1 MNRSRPISKPPVLAR
16 LHADKTAESERQ
28 TRKSRID
35 PKLKASGWQIVPF
48 DRARPLSEYTHH
60 AIEEYPTANGPADYA
75 LVVDGQ
81 LLAVVEAKRV
91 TLGPQNVLT
100 QAERYSKG
108 VAGSGFDFHGYKVP
122 FLYST
127 NGEVLW
133 FQDVRNTLNR
143 SRKIVGFHTPDALR
157 EMFTRDFEAQCEWF
171 SGHTEVHPSWFRP
184 YQIEACTA
192 IEEAIGNRKRQMLV
206 AMATGTGKTWT
217 LVNEVYRLLQSAVG
231 RRILFLVDR
240 RALAAQA
247 VRTFTSF
254 EPEPNKK
261 FDKLYEVYSQRFQ
274 REEMDEAFDPKV
286 LPRSYLESPHAG
298 HAYVYV
304 CTIQRMA
311 ISLFG
316 RDAVWGGD
324 EEIEDDAEQLKIPH
338 HAFDVVIADE
348 CHRGYTT
355 AEESVWRNTLD
366 HFDAVKIGLTA
377 TPAAHT
383 KAYFNDVVYRYEYAR
398 AVREGYLVDYDIV
411 TIKSDVRMNG
421 VFLKEGERVS
431 VVDPETGLQKL
442 DELEDQRDFEPP
454 EVEKRVTSPDSNRKI
469 LEELRNYADE
479 HEKKY
484 GRFPKTLIFA
494 DNDLPHTS
502 HADELVNLAV
512 DVFDRRQSFVRKI
525 TGRVDR
531 PLQRIR
537 EFRNRPEP
545 GIVVSVDLMSTGV
558 DIPDLEFVVFLR
570 QVRSRIL
577 FEQMLGR
584 GTRKGEK
591 FRDKS
596 HFTVFDCFGGT
607 LLAYFRTATAITAEP
622 PDKPTRTIAEVIEN
636 IWANRDRDYNVRV
649 LVRRLQRIDKEM
661 AGEARELFAAFGIAD
676 GDLGRYA
683 RELPAKLRRDFTGT
697 MKLLRDTSF
706 QDLLVNY
713 PRPTRTFIRAEAY
726 EDHVS
731 SGWLVRDAAGREY
744 KPEDYLEA
752 FAEFVRENPSKV
764 QAIRILLNRPKEWG
778 TEALTELKSKL
789 AAAPQRFTI
798 EALEKAH
805 KLRYDKEL
813 VDIISMVK
821 HAAREEEP
829 LLTAEE
835 RVGRAFD
842 RLTVT
847 EKFTT
852 EQEKWLGR
860 IREHLIA
867 NLSIDE
873 DDFETVPVLQN
884 AGGWGNANRAF
895 KGKLPTLLK
904 AFNEAIAA

>member
-1 MNRSRPISKPPVLAR
+1 MDNPQPTKGAPL
-16 LHADKTAESERQ
+16 KGGTAVPRTEGERR
-28 TRKSRID
+28 TRTSRID
-35 PKLKASGWQIVPF
+35 PRLKAWGWQIVQF
-48 DRARPLSEYTHH
+48 DPARPLSKYARH

-75 LVVDGQ
+75 LVVDGK
-81 LLAVVEAKRV
+81 LLGVVEAKKV

-108 VAGSGFDFHGYKVP
+108 VDGSPFDFGGYKVP

-133 FQDVRNTLNR
+133 FQDVRNKLNR
-143 SRKIVGFHTPDALR
+143 ARKITGFHTPDALR
-157 EMFTRDFEAQCEWF
+157 EMLARDLDARCDWF
-171 SGHTEVHPSWFRP
+171 SDHATVHPSWFRP

-192 IEEAIGNRKRQMLV
+192 IERAIADRKRQMLV

-217 LVNEVYRLLQSAVG
+217 LVNEVYRLLESGVG
-231 RRILFLVDR
+231 KRILFLVDR

-274 REEMDEAFDPKV
+274 REDVEEAFDPKV
-286 LPRSYLESPHAG
+286 LPKSYLESPHAG

-311 ISLFG
+311 INLFG
-316 RDAVWGGD
+316 RDAVWGGQ
-324 EEIEDDAEQLKIPH
+324 EEIEADAQQIKIPH

-355 AEESVWRNTLD
+355 ADESVWRNTLD

-398 AVREGYLVDYDIV
+398 AVREGYLVDYDVV
-411 TIKSDVRMNG
+411 TIKSDVRMKG

-454 EVEKRVTSPDSNRKI
+454 EIEKRVTSPDSNRKI
-469 LEELRNYADE
+469 LEEIKKYADE

-502 HADELVNLAV
+502 HADELVNIAV
-512 DVFDRRQSFVRKI
+512 DVFGRGQSFVRKI

-570 QVRSRIL
+570 QVKSRIL

-591 FRDKS
+591 FPDKS
-596 HFTVFDCFGGT
+596 HFTVFDCFDGT
-607 LLAYFRTATAITAEP
+607 LIQYFRTATAITAEP
-622 PDKPTRTIAEVIEN
+622 PDKSTRTIAEVIDD
-636 IWANRDRDYNVRV
+636 IWANRDRDYNIRV
-649 LVRRLQRIDKEM
+649 LLRRLQRIDKEM
-661 AGEARELFAAFGIAD
+661 SGEARELFAAFGIAD
-676 GDLGRYA
+676 GDLGHYA
-683 RELPAKLRRDFTGT
+683 RELPINLRNDFTGT
-697 MKLLRDTSF
+697 MRLLRDHSF
-706 QDLLVNY
+706 QNLLVTF
-713 PRPTRTFIRAEAY
+713 PRPTRTFVRAYAY

-731 SGWLVRDAAGREY
+731 SVWLVRDATGREY

-752 FAEFVRENPSKV
+752 FARFVRENPSKV
-764 QAIRILLNRPKEWG
+764 QAIRILLNRPKDWG
-778 TEALTELKSKL
+778 TEALAELKSKL
-789 AAAPQRFTI
+789 VAAPQRFTL

-805 KLRYDKEL
+805 RARYDKEL

-842 RLTVT
+842 RLAAKQ
-847 EKFTT
+847 KFTPD
-852 EQEKWLGR
+852 QGKWLGR
-860 IREHLIA
+860 IREHLVA

-895 KGKLPTLLK
+895 NGKLPTLLK

>member
-1 MNRSRPISKPPVLAR
+1 MPSTR
-16 LHADKTAESERQ
+16 LSESERR

-35 PKLKASGWQIVPF
+35 PRLTASGWKIAPF
-48 DRARPLSEYTHH
+48 DADRPLSQYDRH

-81 LLAVVEAKRV
+81 LVGVVEAKKV

-108 VAGSGFDFHGYKVP
+108 VPAASFNSDGYRVP

-127 NGEVLW
+127 NGEVFW
-133 FQDVRNTLNR
+133 FQDVRAKRNR
-143 SRKIVGFHTPDALR
+143 SRKLGGFHTPDALS
-157 EMFTRDFEAQCEWF
+157 EMLSRDVDAECHWF
-171 SGHTEVHPSWFRP
+171 IENPNQHPWLRP
-184 YQIEACTA
+184 YQLDACAA
-192 IEEAIGNRKRQMLV
+192 IEGAIAARKRQMLV
-206 AMATGTGKTWT
+206 AMATGTGKTVT
-217 LVNEVYRLLQSAVG
+217 LANETYRLLKSGVG
-231 RRILFLVDR
+231 KRILFLVDR

-247 VRTFTSF
+247 VRTFGSF
-254 EPEPNKK
+254 QPEPNQK
-261 FDKLYEVYSQRFQ
+261 FDKIYEVYSQRFQ
-274 REEMDEAFDPKV
+274 REDLEEGEAFDPKV
-286 LPRSYLESPHAG
+286 LPKAYLENPQRKHAF
-298 HAYVYV
+298 VYV

-311 ISLFG
+311 INLFG
-316 RDAVWGGD
+316 RQAIWGGD
-324 EEIEDDAEQLKIPH
+324 EETEDDAEQLTIPS
-338 HAFDVVIADE
+338 HAFDIVIADE

-355 AEESVWRNTLD
+355 AEESAWRNTLD

-398 AVREGYLVDYDIV
+398 AVREGYLVDYDVV
-411 TIKSDVRMNG
+411 TVKSDVRMKG

-442 DELEDQRDFEPP
+442 DELEDQRDFEPAA
-454 EVEKRVTSPDSNRKI
+454 VEKRVTSPDSNRKI
-469 LEELRNYADE
+469 LEELKKYAVE
-479 HEKKY
+479 HEQKY

-502 HADELVNLAV
+502 HADQLVDSAV
-512 DVFDRRQSFVRKI
+512 DIFGRGQSFVRKI

-558 DIPDLEFVVFLR
+558 DIPDLEFIVFLR
-570 QVRSRIL
+570 QVKSRIL

-591 FRDKS
+591 FTDKS
-596 HFTVFDCFGGT
+596 HFTVFDCFDGT

-622 PDKPTRTIAEVIEN
+622 PDKPTRTIHEVIED
-636 IWANRDRDYNVRV
+636 IWANRDRDYNIRC

-661 AGEARELFAAFGIAD
+661 AGEARELFAAFGVVD

-683 RELPAKLRRDFTGT
+683 RELPGKLHRDFTGA
-697 MKLLRDTSF
+697 MKLLRDEAF
-706 QDLLVNY
+706 QDLLVTY
-713 PRPTRTFIRAEAY
+713 PRPTRGFIKADTY
-726 EDHVS
+726 EDEVS
-731 SGWLVRDAAGREY
+731 STWLVRDATGREY
-744 KPEDYLEA
+744 KPEDYIEA
-752 FAEFVRENPSKV
+752 FAAFVRENPAKV
-764 QAIRILLNRPKEWG
+764 DAITILLNRPKGWN
-778 TEALTELKSKL
+778 TEALAELKAKL
-789 AAAPQRFTI
+789 AAAPQRFTV
-798 EALEKAH
+798 EVLEKAH
-805 KLRYDKEL
+805 RIRYAKAL

-835 RVGRAFD
+835 RVGKVFD
-842 RLTVT
+842 RLIAE
-847 EKFTT
+847 EKFTP
-852 EQEKWLGR
+852 QQQAWLLR

-873 DDFETVPVLQN
+873 EDFENVPVLQN
-884 AGGWGNANRAF
+884 AGGWGNANRSF
-895 KGKLPTLLK
+895 KGTLPSLLK

>member
-1 MNRSRPISKPPVLAR
+1 MTPVRISE
-16 LHADKTAESERQ
+16 TERR

-35 PKLKASGWQIVPF
+35 PKLKAWGWEIVRF
-48 DRARPLSEYTHH
+48 DSARPLSNYQQH

-81 LLAVVEAKRV
+81 LLGVVEAKKV

-100 QAERYSKG
+100 QAERYS
-108 VAGSGFDFHGYKVP
+108 HGIDNSPFNFQGYRVP

-133 FQDVRNTLNR
+133 FQDVRSKLDR
-143 SRKIVGFHTPDALR
+143 SRKIAGFHSPDALR
-157 EMFTRDFEAQCEWF
+157 EMLARDLDASCQWF
-171 SGHTEVHPSWFRP
+171 LDHADLHPSWFRP
-184 YQIEACTA
+184 YQIDASTA
-192 IEEAIGNRKRQMLV
+192 IEDAIANRKRQMLV

-217 LVNEVYRLLQSAVG
+217 LVDEVYRLLQSGVAK
-231 RRILFLVDR
+231 RILFLVDR
-240 RALAAQA
+240 RVLAAQA
-247 VRTFTSF
+247 VRTFGSF

-274 REEMDEAFDPKV
+274 QDDLDESEAFDPKV
-286 LPRSYLESPHAG
+286 LPKSYLEHPQPKHAF
-298 HAYVYV
+298 VYV

-311 ISLFG
+311 TNLFG
-316 RDAVWGGD
+316 RLAVWGG
-324 EEIEDDAEQLKIPH
+324 EEDIENDAEQLTVPH
-338 HAFDVVIADE
+338 HVFDVVIADE

-355 AEESVWRNTLD
+355 AEESAWRNTLD

-398 AVREGYLVDYDIV
+398 AVREGYLVDYDVI
-411 TIKSDVRMNG
+411 TIKSDVRMKG

-442 DELEDQRDFEPP
+442 DELEDQRDFEPSDI
-454 EVEKRVTSPDSNRKI
+454 EKRVTSPDSNRKI
-469 LEELRNYADE
+469 IQELRKYSDE

-494 DNDLPHTS
+494 DNDVPHTS
-502 HADELVNLAV
+502 HADELVDMAV
-512 DVFDRRQSFVRKI
+512 DIFGRGQSFVRKI

-531 PLQRIR
+531 PLQRVR

-558 DIPDLEFVVFLR
+558 DIPDLEFIVFLR
-570 QVRSRIL
+570 QVKSRIL

-584 GTRKGEK
+584 GTRKSEQYP
-591 FRDKS
+591 DKS
-596 HFTVFDCFGGT
+596 HFTLFDCFDGT
-607 LLAYFRTATAITAEP
+607 LLGYFRAATAITVEP
-622 PDKPTRTIAEVIEN
+622 PDKATRTIVEIIED

-661 AGEARELFAAFGIAD
+661 AGDARELFAAFGIAD
-676 GDLGRYA
+676 GDIGRYA
-683 RELPAKLRRDFTGT
+683 RELVKNLQKDFTRT
-697 MKLLRDTSF
+697 MKLLRDASF
-706 QDLLVNY
+706 QDLLVNF
-713 PRPTRTFIRAEAY
+713 PRPKRTFIKAESY
-726 EDHVS
+726 EDQVS
-731 SGWLVRDAAGREY
+731 SACLVRDALGREY

-752 FAEFVRENPSKV
+752 FAIFVRENPSKV
-764 QAIRILLNRPKEWG
+764 QAIRILLNRPKDWG
-778 TEALTELKSKL
+778 TKALTELKAKL
-789 AAAPQRFTI
+789 AAAPQRFTFD
-798 EALEKAH
+798 ALEKVH
-805 KLRYDKEL
+805 RLRYDKAL
-813 VDIISMVK
+813 VDVISMVK
-821 HAAREEEP
+821 HAARDEEP

-835 RVGRAFD
+835 RVKRALD
-842 RLTVT
+842 QLSAKT
-847 EKFTT
+847 EFTQ
-852 EQEKWLGR
+852 EQQRWMER

-873 DDFETVPVLQN
+873 DDFDNVPVLQS

-895 KGKLPTLLK
+895 NGTLPKLLK

>member
-1 MNRSRPISKPPVLAR
+1 MQKPTDLG
-16 LHADKTAESERQ
+16 AEGERR
-28 TRKSRID
+28 TRKARID
-35 PKLKASGWQIVPF
+35 PRLKAWGWEIAPF
-48 DRARPLSEYTHH
+48 NPARPLGRYTHH
-60 AIEEYPTANGPADYA
+60 AIEEFPTANGPADYA
-75 LVVDGQ
+75 LVVDGKV
-81 LLAVVEAKRV
+81 LGVVEAKRV

-100 QAERYSKG
+100 QAERYSQG
-108 VAGSGFDFHGYKVP
+108 TDDSPFDFHGYRVP

-133 FQDVRNTLNR
+133 FHDVRHRLNR
-143 SRKIVGFHTPDALR
+143 SRKIAGFHTPAALR
-157 EMFTRDFEAQCEWF
+157 DMLARDFEAECKWLAD
-171 SGHTEVHPSWFRP
+171 HPNQHPRLRP
-184 YQIEACTA
+184 YQIEANAA
-192 IEEAIGNRKRQMLV
+192 IEDAVAHRKRQMLV
-206 AMATGTGKTWT
+206 AMATGTGKTFT
-217 LVNEVYRLLQSAVG
+217 LVNETYRLLRSGVG
-231 RRILFLVDR
+231 KRILFLVDR
-240 RALAAQA
+240 RVLAAQA
-247 VRTFTSF
+247 VRAFSSF
-254 EPEPNKK
+254 EPEPSRK

-274 REEMDEAFDPKV
+274 RDDIEGEGFDPKV
-286 LPRSYLESPHAG
+286 LPKSYLETPQAK

-311 ISLFG
+311 INLFG
-316 RDAVWGGD
+316 RQAVWGG
-324 EEIEDDAEQLKIPH
+324 EEEVEEDAEQLRIPH

-355 AEESVWRNTLD
+355 AEESVWRSTLD

-383 KAYFNDVVYRYEYAR
+383 KAYFNDVVYRYEYSR
-398 AVREGYLVDYDIV
+398 AVREGYLVDYDVV
-411 TIKSDVRMNG
+411 TVKSNVRMKG

-431 VVDPETGLQKL
+431 LVDPETGLQKL

-469 LEELRNYADE
+469 LEEIRKYTEE
-479 HEKKY
+479 HEKRY

-502 HADELVNLAV
+502 HSDQLVDLAV
-512 DVFDRRQSFVRKI
+512 DMFGRGQSFVRKI

-545 GIVVSVDLMSTGV
+545 GVVVSVDLMSTGV
-558 DIPDLEFVVFLR
+558 DIPDLEYIVFLR
-570 QVRSRIL
+570 QVKSRIL

-591 FRDKS
+591 FPDKS
-596 HFTVFDCFGGT
+596 HFTVFDCFDGT

-622 PDKPTRTIAEVIEN
+622 PDKPTRTVAEIIED
-636 IWANRDRDYNVRV
+636 IWANRDRDYNVRC

-661 AGEARELFAAFGIAD
+661 AGDARELFAAFGIAD

-683 RELPAKLRRDFTGT
+683 RELPAKLRRDFTGA
-697 MKLLRDTSF
+697 MKMLRDPSF
-706 QDLLVNY
+706 QELLVKY
-713 PRPTRTFIRAEAY
+713 PRPTRTFIRADAY
-726 EDHVS
+726 EDDVS
-731 SGWLVRDAAGREY
+731 SAWLIREVAGREY
-744 KPEDYLEA
+744 KPEDYLEQ
-752 FAEFVRENPSKV
+752 FAKFVKENPAKIEAV
-764 QAIRILLNRPKEWG
+764 KILLGRPKGWNTG
-778 TEALTELKSKL
+778 ALAELKAKL
-789 AAAPQRFTI
+789 ASAPQHFTI
-798 EALEKAH
+798 ETLEKAH
-805 KLRYDKEL
+805 RFRYDKAL

-821 HAAREEEP
+821 HAASKEEP

-842 RLTVT
+842 RLTAK
-847 EKFTT
+847 EKFTP
-852 EQEKWLGR
+852 EQQRWLGR
-860 IREHLIA
+860 IREHLVA

-873 DDFETVPVLQN
+873 DDFENVPILQN
-884 AGGWGNANRAF
+884 AGGWRNASRAF
-895 KGKLPTLLK
+895 NSKLPTLLK

>member
-1 MNRSRPISKPPVLAR
+1 MTPKQI
-16 LHADKTAESERQ
+16 TETERR
-28 TRKSRID
+28 TRKQRVD
-35 PKLKASGWQIVPF
+35 PRLKAWGWEIVPY
-48 DRARPLSEYTHH
+48 DERKPLSKYTKH

-75 LVVDGQ
+75 LVVDGE
-81 LLAVVEAKRV
+81 LLGVVEAKKV

-108 VAGSGFDFHGYKVP
+108 IKGTKHSCGEYGVP

-127 NGEVLW
+127 NGEVFW
-133 FQDVRNTLNR
+133 FQDVRSKLNR
-143 SRKIVGFHTPDALR
+143 SRKIAGFHTPAALL
-157 EMFTRDFEAQCEWF
+157 EMIAQDVEKQHQWF
-171 SGHTEVHPSWFRP
+171 KEHPTLHPSWFRP
-184 YQIEACTA
+184 YQVEACQA
-192 IEEAIGNRKRQMLV
+192 IEDAIARRKRQVLV
-206 AMATGTGKTWT
+206 AMATGTGKTVT
-217 LVNEVYRLLQSAVG
+217 MVNEAYRLLESGVG

-247 VRTFTSF
+247 VRTFSAF

-274 REEMDEAFDPKV
+274 RDDIEGEAFDPKV
-286 LPRSYLESPHAG
+286 LPKAYLESPG
-298 HAYVYV
+298 TKHAYVYV

-311 ISLFG
+311 INLFG
-316 RDAVWGGD
+316 RQAVWGGD
-324 EEIEDDAEQLKIPH
+324 EEVEDDAEQLRIPH

-355 AEESVWRNTLD
+355 AEESVWRDTLD

-383 KAYFNDVVYRYEYAR
+383 KAYFNDIVYRYEYAR
-398 AVREGYLVDYDIV
+398 AVREGYLVDYDAV
-411 TIKSDVRMNG
+411 AVKSDVRMKG

-431 VVDPETGLQKL
+431 IVDPETGLKKL
-442 DELEDQRDFEPP
+442 DELEDQRDFIPP
-454 EVEKRVTSPDSNRKI
+454 DVERRVTSPDSNRKI
-469 LEELRNYADE
+469 LGELKTYAAE

-502 HADELVNLAV
+502 HADQLVELAV
-512 DVFDRRQSFVRKI
+512 DIFGRGQSFVRKI

-558 DIPDLEFVVFLR
+558 DIPDLEFIVFLR
-570 QVRSRIL
+570 QVKSRIL

-584 GTRKGEK
+584 GTRRGEK
-591 FRDKS
+591 YPDKS

-607 LLAYFRTATAITAEP
+607 LLDYFRTATAITAEP
-622 PDKPTRTIAEVIEN
+622 PDKPTRTIQEVIED
-636 IWANRDRDYNVRV
+636 IWANRDRDYNIRV
-649 LVRRLQRIDKEM
+649 LVRRLQRIEKEM
-661 AGEARELFAAFGIAD
+661 SGEGRELFAAFGIAD

-683 RELPAKLRRDFTGT
+683 RELPANLRLDFTGT
-697 MKLLRDTSF
+697 MSLLRNPSF

-713 PRPTRTFIRAEAY
+713 PRPKRSFILAEGY
-726 EDHVS
+726 EDQVS
-731 SGWLVRDAAGREY
+731 SSMLIRGADGREH

-752 FAEFVRENPSKV
+752 FSTFVRDNPAHV

-778 TEALTELKSKL
+778 TGALSELKSKL
-789 AAAPQRFTI
+789 AAAPERFTF

-805 KLRYDKEL
+805 RLRYDKEL

-821 HAAREEEP
+821 HAAHEEEP

-835 RVGRAFD
+835 RVARVFD
-842 RLTVT
+842 RLTAKEEYT
-847 EKFTT
+847 R
-852 EQEKWLGR
+852 EQEKWLER

-873 DDFETVPVLQN
+873 EDFETVPVLQN

-895 KGKLPTLLK
+895 DKKLPAFLK
-904 AFNEAIAA
+904 KLNEAVAA